1 MEFLRGEF
9 WAQFNFSY
17 ICSFCASS
25 LVIIISHCHYNAVL
39 SAVASQKGPGFN
51 YPVGAQPFCVE
62 FGCSPLCFCGP
73 DPLNWCSYS
82 TIHERT
88 EIKVCLQQK
97 EKISIKIYFC

>member
-73 DPLNWCSYS
+73 DPLNWCSYHTRTHRNKS
-82 TIHERT
+82 LPATERKDQYKDLFLL
-88 EIKVCLQQK
+88 I
-97 EKISIKIYFC
+97 